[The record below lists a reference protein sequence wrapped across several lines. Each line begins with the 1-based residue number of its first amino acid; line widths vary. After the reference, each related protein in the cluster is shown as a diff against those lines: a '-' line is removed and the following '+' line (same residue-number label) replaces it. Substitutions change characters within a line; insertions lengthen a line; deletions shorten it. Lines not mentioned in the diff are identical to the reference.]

1 MAVKTY
7 EGRILHKHDTKEN
20 WDKAVNF
27 IPKISELIVY
37 DADDDCAYPRLKIGD
52 GATKVQELP
61 FVADKPV
68 EATEDEVV
76 AALIDAGGLPALTVD
91 GTLLSLDGSII
102 TL

>member
-37 DADDDCAYPRLKIGD
+37 DADDDCAFPRVKIGD
-52 GATKVQELP
+52 GVTKVTELP
-61 FVADKPV
+61 FVW
-68 EATEDEVV
+68 EALSKSDIDTICESSFYAASEVRF
-76 AALIDAGGLPALTVD
+76 
-91 GTLLSLDGSII
+91 
-102 TL
+102 

>member
-37 DADDDCAYPRLKIGD
+37 DADDECAYPRMKIGD
-52 GATKVQELP
+52 GVTKVTELP
-61 FVADKPV
+61 FVWEALSKSDIDEIC
-68 EATEDEVV
+68 EATIV
-76 AALIDAGGLPALTVD
+76 AASEAVF
-91 GTLLSLDGSII
+91 
-102 TL
+102 

>member
-37 DADDDCAYPRLKIGD
+37 DADDECAYPRVKIGD
-52 GATKVQELP
+52 GVTKVTELP
-61 FVADKPV
+61 FVW
-68 EATEDEVV
+68 EALSKSD
-76 AALIDAGGLPALTVD
+76 IDAICE
-91 GTLLSLDGSII
+91 GSFYAASEVRF
-102 TL
+102 